1 MSYTIQQSQIR
12 GFEVLCDGVVIGW
25 CLAPWQ
31 ARKVIAD
38 HVNANPIG
46 DYLGFADRPSPWE
59 VSNEAW
65 ARCNSDNRW
74 YHVKANPIG
83 E

>member
-1 MSYTIQQSQIR
+1 MSYTIQKAPIR

-25 CLAPWQ
+25 CLVPWQ

-38 HVNANPIG
+38 HVKANSIDWRYG
-46 DYLGFADRPSPWE
+46 VQY
-59 VSNEAW
+59 VSVP
-65 ARCNSDNRW
+65 RQS
-74 YHVKANPIG
+74 NPIG

>member
-1 MSYTIQQSQIR
+1 MSYTIQKAPIR

-31 ARKVIAD
+31 APTIMTK
-38 HVNANPIG
+38 HFNAN
-46 DYLGFADRPSPWE
+46 S
-59 VSNEAW
+59 
-65 ARCNSDNRW
+65 
-74 YHVKANPIG
+74 IG